1 MEYLNTNAHIE
12 SLTSA
17 QTLRELLEIVDRP
30 VNRKLPTM
38 KEMRSRTDRL
48 FTLSTENYELVVYQ
62 CGFFTY
68 SVGKRTTVQAI
79 HHCLKPVEYKTV
91 TDSKLSVPV
100 EAFLDKPFWIRLALE
115 GEARIDGNR
124 ESQEQKKSFRT
135 DVFDMESADLKD
147 PESDFATR
155 KLAEIEAQD
164 ERQKLLRALS
174 TLTERQRMA
183 FEKYYLQKKTYQRIA
198 EELGCSRQTAQ
209 ETAARAR
216 EKLRKFLSNS

>member
-1 MEYLNTNAHIE
+1 MKYLNTNARIE

-17 QTLRELLEIVDRP
+17 QTLRELLAIVDTPDKGR
-30 VNRKLPTM
+30 LPTM
-38 KEMRSRTDRL
+38 KEMRERTDRL

-62 CGFFTY
+62 GGFFTY
-68 SVGKRTTVQAI
+68 SVGRRSTVQLI
-79 HHCLKPVEYKTV
+79 HHCLKPVKYETV
-91 TDSKLSVPV
+91 TDSMPSVPV
-100 EAFLDKPFWIRLALE
+100 EAFLDEPFWIRLALE

-124 ESQEQKKSFRT
+124 ESQEQKKTFRT
-135 DVFDMESADLKD
+135 DVLDMESADLKD

-155 KLAEIEAQD
+155 RLEEIDAQE
-164 ERQKLLRALS
+164 ERQRLLCALS

-216 EKLRKFLSNS
+216 EKLRKFLSNF